1 MSKLRVSRDATADL
15 DEIWLHIAN
24 RGGVEAQRYINHLTG
39 KFDII
44 ASMPGVGRER
54 NELKIGIR
62 SHAVDDYIVYYRHK
76 KGLATIL
83 HVVHGARDVTE
94 LFR

>member
-15 DEIWLHIAN
+15 DELHIAN
-24 RGGVEAQRYINHLTG
+24 RGGVEAAQRYINHLTA
-39 KFDII
+39 K
-44 ASMPGVGRER
+44 
-54 NELKIGIR
+54 KIGIR
-62 SHAVDDYIVYYRHK
+62 SHTVDDYVVYYRHK
-76 KGLATIL
+76 KGLVTVL